1 MSIHSDGGHKPR
13 MRTYPPYGDNL
24 EGKRSE
30 EDGVEQ
36 RAEPPSW
43 LPDSGHPR
51 TGAAADLRNPEA
63 DEATA
68 ETTDSDTGYNFSG
81 SMSYPDSQ
89 DTTFGQAGTTAGGYS
104 YDPDPAADATSAI
117 PPYPAS
123 LTEPAGSTSS
133 PGSPSPGSSST
144 GSPTPRSPSAGRP
157 SPGSSSTGSSSPVSA
172 SAGRASAPTS
182 PGPADG
188 PPTVKDDGR
197 NRTTTFSVPR
207 GRFKAG
213 SRPPGTAA
221 GSAALGGA
229 AASARPGTQARRA
242 GLVVSRLE
250 PWSVMK
256 FSFLMSLVAW
266 VVLFV
271 AVAFLY
277 FVLSSLGVFTS
288 IQHTLTSVTSSS
300 GSTGTQLSHWFSAS
314 RVLGYTMLLG
324 AVNIVLITALSTVGA
339 MIYNLVTHLGGGIEV
354 TLRETD

>member
-1 MSIHSDGGHKPR
+1 
-13 MRTYPPYGDNL
+13 
-24 EGKRSE
+24 
-30 EDGVEQ
+30 VEQ

-68 ETTDSDTGYNFSG
+68 GTTDGDTGYNFSG

-89 DTTFGQAGTTAGGYS
+89 DTTFGQTGTTAGGYS

-123 LTEPAGSTSS
+123 LTDPAGSTSS
-133 PGSPSPGSSST
+133 PGSSSPGSSS
-144 GSPTPRSPSAGRP
+144 
-157 SPGSSSTGSSSPVSA
+157 PGSS
-172 SAGRASAPTS
+172 SAGRASTPAS

-188 PPTVKDDGR
+188 PPAAKDDGR

-213 SRPPGTAA
+213 SRSPGTAA

-242 GLVVSRLE
+242 DLVVSRLE

-300 GSTGTQLSHWFSAS
+300 GSSGTQLSHWFSAS

>member
-1 MSIHSDGGHKPR
+1 M
-13 MRTYPPYGDNL
+13 
-24 EGKRSE
+24 
-30 EDGVEQ
+30 EQ

-43 LPDSGHPR
+43 LPDSGQPR

-68 ETTDSDTGYNFSG
+68 GTTDGDTGYNFSG
-81 SMSYPDSQ
+81 STSYPDSQ
-89 DTTFGQAGTTAGGYS
+89 DTTFGQTGTTAGGYS

-123 LTEPAGSTSS
+123 LTDPAGSTSS
-133 PGSPSPGSSST
+133 PGSSSPGSS
-144 GSPTPRSPSAGRP
+144 G
-157 SPGSSSTGSSSPVSA
+157 PGSS
-172 SAGRASAPTS
+172 SAGRASTPAS

-188 PPTVKDDGR
+188 PPAVKDDGR

-213 SRPPGTAA
+213 SRSPGTAA

-242 GLVVSRLE
+242 DLVVSRLE

>member
-1 MSIHSDGGHKPR
+1 

-68 ETTDSDTGYNFSG
+68 ATTDGDTGYNLSG
-81 SMSYPDSQ
+81 STSYPDSQ
-89 DTTFGQAGTTAGGYS
+89 DTTFGQTGTTAGGYS

-123 LTEPAGSTSS
+123 LTEPAGSSS
-133 PGSPSPGSSST
+133 GTGSSGT
-144 GSPTPRSPSAGRP
+144 GSPSAGRV
-157 SPGSSSTGSSSPVSA
+157 STPK
-172 SAGRASAPTS
+172 S
-182 PGPADG
+182 PGPADS
-188 PPTVKDDGR
+188 PPPAKDDGR

-213 SRPPGTAA
+213 SRSPGTAA

-229 AASARPGTQARRA
+229 AASARPGTQAPARRA
-242 GLVVSRLE
+242 DLVVSRLE

-300 GSTGTQLSHWFSAS
+300 GSSGTQLSHWFSAS

>member
-1 MSIHSDGGHKPR
+1 
-13 MRTYPPYGDNL
+13 
-24 EGKRSE
+24 
-30 EDGVEQ
+30 
-36 RAEPPSW
+36 
-43 LPDSGHPR
+43 
-51 TGAAADLRNPEA
+51 
-63 DEATA
+63 
-68 ETTDSDTGYNFSG
+68 
-81 SMSYPDSQ
+81 
-89 DTTFGQAGTTAGGYS
+89 
-104 YDPDPAADATSAI
+104 
-117 PPYPAS
+117 
-123 LTEPAGSTSS
+123 
-133 PGSPSPGSSST
+133 
-144 GSPTPRSPSAGRP
+144 
-157 SPGSSSTGSSSPVSA
+157 
-172 SAGRASAPTS
+172 
-182 PGPADG
+182 
-188 PPTVKDDGR
+188 VKDDGR

-213 SRPPGTAA
+213 SGSPGTAA
-221 GSAALGGA
+221 GGAALGGA
-229 AASARPGTQARRA
+229 AAAARPGTQAPARRA
-242 GLVVSRLE
+242 DLVVSRLE

-300 GSTGTQLSHWFSAS
+300 GSAGTQLSHWFSAS

>member
-1 MSIHSDGGHKPR
+1 M
-13 MRTYPPYGDNL
+13 
-24 EGKRSE
+24 
-30 EDGVEQ
+30 EQ

-43 LPDSGHPR
+43 LPDGGRTR

-63 DEATA
+63 DEAATG
-68 ETTDSDTGYNFSG
+68 TPDGDTGYSFSG
-81 SMSYPDSQ
+81 DTSYSDSQ
-89 DTTFGQAGTTAGGYS
+89 DTMFGQAGASVGGYS
-104 YDPDPAADATSAI
+104 YDAGSPADATSAV

-123 LTEPAGSTSS
+123 LTEPAAGSATTSAAQTSS
-133 PGSPSPGSSST
+133 GTSSSATSSSATTST
-144 GSPTPRSPSAGRP
+144 GQAGPGAAGDSPTSA
-157 SPGSSSTGSSSPVSA
+157 
-172 SAGRASAPTS
+172 
-182 PGPADG
+182 
-188 PPTVKDDGR
+188 VKDGVR
-197 NRTTTFSVPR
+197 NRTSTFSAVSR
-207 GRFKAG
+207 GRYKASTMRPRQAAAGGAAVGAKAG
-213 SRPPGTAA
+213 SQAP
-221 GSAALGGA
+221 
-229 AASARPGTQARRA
+229 ARRA
-242 GLVVSRLE
+242 DLVISRLE

-288 IQHTLTSVTSSS
+288 IEHTLGSVTSST
-300 GSTGTQLSHWFSAS
+300 GSTGTHLRHWFSAS

>member
-1 MSIHSDGGHKPR
+1 M
-13 MRTYPPYGDNL
+13 
-24 EGKRSE
+24 
-30 EDGVEQ
+30 EQ

-43 LPDSGHPR
+43 LPDSGQPR

-68 ETTDSDTGYNFSG
+68 GTTDSDTGYNFSG
-81 SMSYPDSQ
+81 STSYPDSQ
-89 DTTFGQAGTTAGGYS
+89 DTTFGQTGTTAGGYS

-144 GSPTPRSPSAGRP
+144 GSS
-157 SPGSSSTGSSSPVSA
+157 SPGSA

-242 GLVVSRLE
+242 DLVVSRLE

>member
-1 MSIHSDGGHKPR
+1 M
-13 MRTYPPYGDNL
+13 
-24 EGKRSE
+24 
-30 EDGVEQ
+30 EQ

-51 TGAAADLRNPEA
+51 TGAAADVRNPEA

-68 ETTDSDTGYNFSG
+68 GTTDGDTGYTFSG
-81 SMSYPDSQ
+81 STSYPDSQ
-89 DTTFGQAGTTAGGYS
+89 DTTFGQTGTTAGGYS

-144 GSPTPRSPSAGRP
+144 GSS
-157 SPGSSSTGSSSPVSA
+157 SPGSA

-242 GLVVSRLE
+242 DLVVSRLE

-300 GSTGTQLSHWFSAS
+300 GSSGTQLSHWFSAS

>member
-1 MSIHSDGGHKPR
+1 M
-13 MRTYPPYGDNL
+13 
-24 EGKRSE
+24 
-30 EDGVEQ
+30 EQ

-51 TGAAADLRNPEA
+51 TGAAADVRNPEA

-68 ETTDSDTGYNFSG
+68 GTTDGDTGYTFSG
-81 SMSYPDSQ
+81 STSYPDSQ
-89 DTTFGQAGTTAGGYS
+89 DTTFGQTGTTAGGYS

-133 PGSPSPGSSST
+133 PGSS
-144 GSPTPRSPSAGRP
+144 
-157 SPGSSSTGSSSPVSA
+157 SPGSSSTGSSSPGSA

-242 GLVVSRLE
+242 DLVVSRLE

-300 GSTGTQLSHWFSAS
+300 GSSGTQLSHWFSAS